1 MPELIAAISRWLAWN
16 SEAYIHV
23 HVLYHNYSIY
33 IIMIAELYWGVFIL
47 LLFLCQV
54 CDQALEY
61 QRQFDTANNSVTQTQ
76 DEHKS
81 WQDGLQQQLKEED
94 KDTTTVTD
102 QLPLP
107 DLDTQQETLLLMLRK
122 KIDNMEE
129 EQKRQTMEGKKW

>member
-1 MPELIAAISRWLAWN
+1 
-16 SEAYIHV
+16 
-23 HVLYHNYSIY
+23 
-33 IIMIAELYWGVFIL
+33 MIAELYWGVFIL